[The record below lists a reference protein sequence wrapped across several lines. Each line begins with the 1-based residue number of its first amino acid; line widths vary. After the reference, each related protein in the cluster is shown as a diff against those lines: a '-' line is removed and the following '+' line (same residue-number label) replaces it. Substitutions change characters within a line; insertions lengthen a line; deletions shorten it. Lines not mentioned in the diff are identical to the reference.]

1 MSMEVFDWLENLNI
15 EFLKESLF
23 YKKDSLE
30 FKLINNFKLK

>member
-15 EFLKESLF
+15 EFFKESKF
-23 YKKDSLE
+23 CKKDSLE